1 MSRNPGN
8 GLGVWT
14 YGGWNAFVS
23 AGPILMSSRA
33 ATKLVRADSGALPPE
48 DVVFGVSPAMQDV
61 RQKAFKICRTNVP
74 VLLTGEGGTG
84 KEILARWLHAQSAF
98 QAGEFVKVNC
108 AAIPGSLLE
117 SELFGHEKGAFTG
130 AHIARPGRVER
141 AHQGTLFLDEIAD
154 LDSALQSKLL
164 HFLQDGCF
172 SRLGDQSERMVDA
185 RVMCATSRRLEE
197 EIAAG
202 RFRADLYY
210 RINVLKIEMP
220 RLVERREDVPYLAEY
235 FRQLHMQQ
243 FNKECEPFGPELTGY
258 LQNLTWPGNL
268 RELSNCIARYIVIGP
283 ESLAQREPA
292 RARPATYLPPAATG
306 ERVPLK
312 KLTKEAIRE
321 MERNA
326 IVEALRAN
334 HWNRRKAAQALKI
347 SYRAMIYKIRDAGLI
362 VRRPA
367 VRKTETVASQ
377 S

>member
-1 MSRNPGN
+1 
-8 GLGVWT
+8 
-14 YGGWNAFVS
+14 
-23 AGPILMSSRA
+23 MSSRA
-33 ATKLVRADSGALPPE
+33 AKLVRVDSNALPPE
-48 DVVFGVSPAMQDV
+48 EIVFGTSPAMREV
-61 RQKAFKICRTNVP
+61 RQRAFKICRTNVP
-74 VLLTGEGGTG
+74 VLFIGDGGTG
-84 KEILARWLHAQSAF
+84 KEILARWLHAHSAF
-98 QAGEFVKVNC
+98 SSGEFVKVNC

-141 AHQGTLFLDEIAD
+141 AHLGTLFLDEIGD

-164 HFLQDGCF
+164 HFLQDGYF
-172 SRLGDQSERMVDA
+172 SRLGDRSERMVDT
-185 RVMCATSRRLEE
+185 RVMCATSRRLED

-220 RLVERREDVPYLAEY
+220 RLTHRREDIPQLAEH
-235 FRQLHMQQ
+235 FRQLHMHQ
-243 FNKECEPFGPELTGY
+243 FEKECEPFGPELLGY

-283 ESLAQREPA
+283 ESLAQRDPV
-292 RARPATYLPPAATG
+292 RPRPPAYSSATPAG
-306 ERVPLK
+306 EPVPLK

-367 VRKTETVASQ
+367 ARKPETLASQ

>member
-1 MSRNPGN
+1 M
-8 GLGVWT
+8 
-14 YGGWNAFVS
+14 A
-23 AGPILMSSRA
+23 RA
-33 ATKLVRADSGALPPE
+33 ETQVLPPE
-48 DVVFGVSPAMQDV
+48 HIVFGASQIMREVH
-61 RQKAFKICRTNVP
+61 QKALKLRHTNVP
-74 VLLTGEGGTG
+74 VLLIGDGGTG
-84 KEILARWLHAQSAF
+84 KEVLARWLHANSIF
-98 QAGEFVKVNC
+98 SAGEFVKVNC

-141 AHQGTLFLDEIAD
+141 AHLGTLFLDEIGD

-164 HFLQDGCF
+164 HFLQDGYF
-172 SRLGDQSERMVDA
+172 SRLGDQSERMVET
-185 RVMCATSRRLEE
+185 RVLCATSRRLED

-210 RINVLKIEMP
+210 RINVVKLEMP
-220 RLVERREDVPYLAEY
+220 RLAQRREDIPQLAEH

-243 FNKECEPFGPELTGY
+243 FEKECEPFGPELIGY
-258 LQNLTWPGNL
+258 LQNLTWPGNM

-283 ESLAQREPA
+283 ESLAQREPT
-292 RARPATYLPPAATG
+292 RSRPSAYSSSTATG
-306 ERVPLK
+306 EMVPLK

-362 VRRPA
+362 VRRPTP
-367 VRKTETVASQ
+367 RKTETLA
-377 S
+377 

>member
-1 MSRNPGN
+1 
-8 GLGVWT
+8 
-14 YGGWNAFVS
+14 
-23 AGPILMSSRA
+23 MSSRA
-33 ATKLVRADSGALPPE
+33 TKLARAESGALPPE
-48 DVVFGVSPAMQDV
+48 EIIFGQSVAMRDV
-61 RQKAFKICRTNVP
+61 RQRAVKICRTNVP
-74 VLLTGEGGTG
+74 VLLLGDGGTG
-84 KEILARWLHAQSAF
+84 KEVLARWLHANSSYAH
-98 QAGEFVKVNC
+98 GEFIKVNC

-130 AHIARPGRVER
+130 AYAANPGRVER
-141 AHQGTLFLDEIAD
+141 AHLGTLILDEIGD
-154 LDSALQSKLL
+154 LDSSLQSKLL
-164 HFLQDGCF
+164 HFLQDGYF
-172 SRLGDQSERMVDA
+172 SRLGDQTERIVDT

-220 RLVERREDVPYLAEY
+220 RLVHRREDIPQLAEY
-235 FRQLHMQQ
+235 FRKQHMDQ
-243 FNKECEPFGPELTGY
+243 FEKQCEPFGPELLGY

-268 RELSNCIARYIVIGP
+268 RELSNCIARYIVIGS
-283 ESLAQREPA
+283 ESLTQAEPA
-292 RARPATYLPPAATG
+292 RPKIPSYSYGGSPVDP
-306 ERVPLK
+306 VPLK
-312 KLTKEAIRE
+312 KLTRDAIRE

-367 VRKTETVASQ
+367 AQRKPESFPSQ